1 MENMSNGSPERRK
14 GRGTKGQA
22 CSHPSARTQFIMAT
36 VMEVG
41 ELQVQSHLPKETT

>member
-1 MENMSNGSPERRK
+1 MDLLRD
-14 GRGTKGQA
+14 GREGAQRGRHAAIQVLGTVE
-22 CSHPSARTQFIMAT
+22 TQFIMAT